1 MPLRNLAWLLIVPA
15 LVLVGLTISYSAP
28 APDKDYALVR
38 QVVDVL
44 AEVDTNYYRELSD
57 DDRQKL
63 VEDMINGGLRQLDQH
78 SEYLNEKKLKEFKT
92 NSEGSFGGVGIVL
105 GIDAESHL
113 LKVRNPMPGTPAYE
127 AGVIANDTIVKIDG
141 HAIAP
146 LADKFAD
153 AQEKFE
159 AERGAINEA
168 KKFIMGELGTK
179 VTMTFRRAGR
189 IPAEFD
195 VSLTR
200 SRIELHPVV
209 GVSRRKDDPTHW
221 EWFADP
227 QNKIALIRLKDTF
240 SDLTTKEL
248 RLALDEIDAAGG
260 ARGLILDLRDN
271 PGGLLN
277 EAIDVANV
285 FLTDGQ
291 RIVAT
296 RNRHGSERAFSA
308 KKEGS
313 RYVPTPDNPR
323 PMVVLVNRQSAS
335 ASEIVAAALQD
346 HHRAVVVGERS
357 FGKGSVQKLLYLNPE
372 KTAAVKLTTE
382 TYWRPSGKNI
392 HRARNPDAKESEE
405 WGVRPD
411 ENLEVPTTEAE
422 RLRYALEM
430 DKLEY
435 VAGKPNFVGPNPPP
449 PPPAPKG
456 ADGRPLYDDSKPFD
470 DRVLNKAIEVLKKK

>member
-15 LVLVGLTISYSAP
+15 LVMVGLAVTSSAP
-28 APDKDYALVR
+28 APDKDYLLVR

-44 AEVDTNYYRELSD
+44 AEVDSNYYRELSD

-63 VEDMINGGLRQLDQH
+63 VEDMINGGLHQLDPH
-78 SEYLNEKKLKEFKT
+78 SEYLNKKRLDEFKA
-92 NSEGSFGGVGIVL
+92 SAEGSFGGVGIVL
-105 GIDAESHL
+105 DVDFETRQ
-113 LKVRNPMPGTPAYE
+113 LKVRNPMIGTPAYD
-127 AGVIANDTIVKIDG
+127 AGVLANDFIMKIDG
-141 HAIAP
+141 TPIPPLSDKGADPMDRAEANRNAIE
-146 LADKFAD
+146 
-153 AQEKFE
+153 Q
-159 AERGAINEA
+159 A
-168 KKFIMGELGTK
+168 KKLIKGDLGTQ
-179 VTMTFRRAGR
+179 VTITFKRAGR

-195 VSLTR
+195 VALTR

-209 GVSRRKDDPTHW
+209 GSVRKKDDPTKW

-227 QNKIALIRLKDTF
+227 ANKIALIRLKDSF

-248 RLALDEIDAAGG
+248 RAALDQIVEAG

-277 EAIDVANV
+277 EAIDVSNL

-291 RIVAT
+291 KVVST
-296 RNRHGSERAFSA
+296 RNRHGSERSFTA

-313 RYVPTPDNPR
+313 LFVPTADNPR
-323 PMVVLVNRQSAS
+323 AMAVLVNRNSAS

-346 HHRAVVVGERS
+346 HGRAVIVGERTY
-357 FGKGSVQKLLYLNPE
+357 GKGSVQKLLYLNPD

-392 HRARNPDAKESEE
+392 HRGKLKESEE

-411 ENLEVPTTEAE
+411 EGLEVPITELD
-422 RLRYALEM
+422 RLRQPYEVERM
-430 DKLEY
+430 DY
-435 VAGKPNFVGPNPPP
+435 VAGKPGFVGATPPP
-449 PPPAPKG
+449 PPPAPRRT
-456 ADGRPLYDDSKPFD
+456 DGTAYFDENKPFED
-470 DRVLNKAIEVLKKK
+470 VVLNKAIEVLRAKVK